1 MPRML
6 PPFEDDDGKTLNNIQ
21 LPFICESVLMQSIII
36 LIIKIRKEG
45 TKDQL
50 SVNETKLKAEVP
62 SPVI

>member
-1 MPRML
+1 
-6 PPFEDDDGKTLNNIQ
+6 
-21 LPFICESVLMQSIII
+21 MQSIII

-50 SVNETKLKAEVP
+50 SVNETKLKTEVP